1 MASLSPIQ
9 AGRNFKLFIDGVT
22 LEVSTLHHPGLDHK
36 GVLYKIEG
44 CSGPAKVDTPKALPH
59 RAFDLPEVIEFASE
73 RLAEFNASTTSG
85 RECLGEW
92 DVLKTE
98 VKNFAQ
104 HTWDT
109 HVGKKE
115 QTSKS

>member
-1 MASLSPIQ
+1 MEPRQDQGVRIDRVYL
-9 AGRNFKLFIDGVT
+9 NFTIDGAT

-36 GVLYKIEG
+36 GFLYKIRG
-44 CSGPAKVDTPKALPH
+44 CPGPTKVDTPKALPH

-85 RECLGEW
+85 RDSFGEW
-92 DVLKTE
+92 DDLKTK

-104 HTWDT
+104 HT
-109 HVGKKE
+109 
-115 QTSKS
+115 